1 MALKKPESFITD
13 EGREFLS
20 KAGKKGW
27 EAKMKKRGL
36 TTKKARREY
45 FRNLGRKGL
54 DTRYAAE
61 KKEE

>member
-1 MALKKPESFITD
+1 MALEKPDSFITD
-13 EGREFLS
+13 EGREFFR

-27 EAKMKKRGL
+27 ETKKKKRGL

-54 DTRYAAE
+54 ETRYK
-61 KKEE
+61 KKEK